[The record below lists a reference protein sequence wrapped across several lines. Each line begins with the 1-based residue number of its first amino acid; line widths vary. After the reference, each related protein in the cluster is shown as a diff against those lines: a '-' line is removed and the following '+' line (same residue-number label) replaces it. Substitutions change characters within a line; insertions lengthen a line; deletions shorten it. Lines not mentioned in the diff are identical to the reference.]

1 MPPFMEA
8 RRQRDVFLIV
18 LAAALAAVTG
28 ALYIYINLYFTD
40 GFLTLPLDDA
50 YIFLHYARNF
60 AAGHPLVYNLGD
72 PSTTGVTSYLYF
84 LILTPL
90 ALIFRTPN
98 ALVWAS
104 FVLNVVLY
112 GASIWLFA
120 KVARHLFEGRY
131 VIPSTLIYATTGPIT
146 FHALGGM
153 DGGLVIFALLF
164 ALYSYILYKEY
175 GRLAV
180 FVVALATL
188 TVARPEG
195 IIAAAILAA
204 LALVGAEPKVQG
216 GGPARSRSKWFILL
230 GLAPV
235 PVYLAVNYLAGGYIT
250 PAGFLSKSVLAH
262 KTQPWAPRLVAII
275 AYTIYVVKSV
285 LGGLN
290 GYYVKGFYNAN
301 TVHAAATYFAPL
313 ALAFF
318 LVGWGRAAR
327 KSWSSR
333 KPSAAFAA
341 GLVFLACAAVACVAV
356 PVPRHFARYIAP
368 YFPLFV
374 IGVLGGIDGLASL
387 IRYGRPSIGHAAMF
401 WTGAAYFLVFG
412 LISSTYFWVAYG
424 MSARDIRFQHVA
436 VARYVR
442 DNAAE
447 GANIFTHDVGALAY
461 YGERRVVDI
470 EGLVTRDAWR
480 FGNEGWAGAAE
491 FVRREGKPGDYF
503 VGYFNIYPFEE
514 AGIVAPPEYH
524 GRLLVNTMAGAR
536 DMAVAEFAPEVF
548 EPSPPPSAKALKG
561 FELADEVN
569 VADVIS
575 ESAHRYR
582 LRERG
587 ASTLFGF
594 AGPLP
599 LATARGVEVFEAGR
613 MISGVEEFTVEVPG
627 GRDAVAAVRCEP
639 PFRAYVHVNGEPA
652 GTWEVPP
659 VGPDAYVDGFFRIP
673 AKLVGDGRLRLS
685 LKTASDDLSYNSPAR
700 YYFFSRAE

>member
-8 RRQRDVFLIV
+8 RRQRDVFLIA

-72 PSTTGVTSYLYF
+72 PPTTGVTSYLYL

-104 FVLNVVLY
+104 FILNVVFY
-112 GASIWLFA
+112 GAGVWLFA
-120 KVARHLFEGRY
+120 RVARHLFEGRY

-153 DGGLVIFALLF
+153 DGGLVILALLF

-180 FVVALATL
+180 FVVALAALTL
-188 TVARPEG
+188 ARPEG

-204 LALVGAEPKVQG
+204 LALIGAGPKVRE
-216 GGPARSRSKWFILL
+216 GGPARRRSKWFVLL

-235 PVYLAVNYLAGGYIT
+235 PAYLALNYLAGGYVT
-250 PAGFLSKSVLAH
+250 PASFLSKSILAH
-262 KTQPWAPRLVAII
+262 KTQPWAVRLAAII

-301 TVHAAATYFAPL
+301 TVHAAANYFAPL
-313 ALAFF
+313 TLAFF

-341 GLVFLACAAVACVAV
+341 GLVFLACAAGACVAV
-356 PVPRHFARYIAP
+356 PIPRHFARYIAP

-387 IRYGRPSIGHAAMF
+387 IRYGRPTISHAAMF

-412 LISSTYFWVAYG
+412 LISSAYFWVAHG

-436 VARYVR
+436 VARYIR
-442 DNAAE
+442 DNTPE
-447 GANIFTHDVGALAY
+447 SVNIFTHDVGALAY
-461 YGERRVVDI
+461 YGGRRVVDI
-470 EGLVTRDAWR
+470 EGLITREAWR
-480 FGNEGWAGAAE
+480 FGSEGWAGAAE
-491 FVRREGKPGDYF
+491 FVRREGKRGDYF
-503 VGYFNIYPFEE
+503 VGYFDVYPFDE
-514 AGIVAPPEYH
+514 AGVVTSPEYI
-524 GRLLVNTMAGAR
+524 GLLVTNTMAGASE
-536 DMAVAEFAPEVF
+536 MAVAEFAPEVF
-548 EPSPPPSAKALKG
+548 EASPPPAVRALRG
-561 FELADEVN
+561 FEPADEVN

-575 ESAHRYR
+575 ESAHGYLFRP
-582 LRERG
+582 RG

-594 AGPLP
+594 AGVLP
-599 LATARGVEVFEAGR
+599 LATAGGVNVFEAGR
-613 MISGVEEFTVEVPG
+613 LVSGVEEFTVAVPG
-627 GRDAVAAVRCEP
+627 GRDAIAAVRCEP
-639 PFRAYVHVNGEPA
+639 PFRANVHVNGVPA

-659 VGPDAYVDGFFRIP
+659 VGADAYVDAFFRIP
-673 AKLVGDGRLRLS
+673 AKLVGDGRMRIS
-685 LKTASDDLSYNSPAR
+685 LKTAGDDLSYNRPAR
-700 YYFFSRAE
+700 YYFYSRAE